1 MSEEVQNTE
10 AAEAVETQAVE
21 TPVVEETKAPVAV
34 LELEVAG
41 EEVEVPAK
49 FKAVVDAIESMSVL
63 DLHELVKLFE
73 KKFGVSAAAMAVSG
87 GAVGEAVE
95 EKDEFDVELTSFGEA
110 KIPVMKAVKEVL
122 GLGLKEAKDLV
133 ESAPVV
139 IKTGMKKDEA
149 EALKASIDAVGG
161 KATLK

>member
-10 AAEAVETQAVE
+10 A
-21 TPVVEETKAPVAV
+21 VVEEIQTPTTEEAV
-34 LELEVAG
+34 VETAG

-63 DLHELVKLFE
+63 DLHELVKLLE
-73 KKFGVSAAAMAVSG
+73 KKFGVSAAAAAFA
-87 GAVGEAVE
+87 GAGAGAGEAAE

-110 KIPVMKAVKEVL
+110 KIPVMKAVKEAL

-139 IKTGMKKDEA
+139 IKPGMKKDEA
-149 EALKASIDAVGG
+149 EALKAAIEAVGG